1 MCCHALLQGIF
12 PTQGLNL
19 GLLCIPHWQENSLP
33 LEPSGKPTLPVGD
46 KSRVLDGDAFSLKLF
61 FSVVLSALHVAISPL
76 AGVLGEGGVG
86 SEGY

>member
-1 MCCHALLQGIF
+1 MCCHALLQAIL

-19 GLLCIPHWQENSLP
+19 GLLRIPHWQENSLP

-46 KSRVLDGDAFSLKLF
+46 GRVLDGDASSLKLF
-61 FSVVLSALHVAISPL
+61 FSVLLSALHIAISPL